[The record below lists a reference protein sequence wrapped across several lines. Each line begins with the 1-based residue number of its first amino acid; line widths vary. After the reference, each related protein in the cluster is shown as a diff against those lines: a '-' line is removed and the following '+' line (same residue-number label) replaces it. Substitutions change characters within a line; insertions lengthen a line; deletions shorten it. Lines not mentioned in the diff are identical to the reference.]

1 MILLGS
7 TFAPPSTQKT
17 IPVTSIP
24 SSNTSSSSSTSSKTS
39 STTFSIKVIFKKFS
53 RQSHCT
59 FNALFRI
66 PTRLNKFEHFKAN
79 QGFNTSKKHQQIRR
93 REGTEIFEGRKP
105 DIIHYIESPQ
115 LGTKV
120 SYSGLIDERTP
131 KTSIVKESTFSVPNV
146 IVGYIGN

>member
-1 MILLGS
+1 
-7 TFAPPSTQKT
+7 
-17 IPVTSIP
+17 
-24 SSNTSSSSSTSSKTS
+24 
-39 STTFSIKVIFKKFS
+39 
-53 RQSHCT
+53 
-59 FNALFRI
+59 
-66 PTRLNKFEHFKAN
+66 LNKFEHFKAN

-115 LGTKV
+115 LGSKV

-131 KTSIVKESTFSVPNV
+131 KTSIVKESTFNVPNV